1 MGSSAFVRVNGG
13 GRKVDDRWWPMVRSI
28 GGERR
33 SGWVRV
39 GGGERKRKER
49 GKIK

>member
-1 MGSSAFVRVNGG
+1 MGSPTIVRVNGG
-13 GRKVDDRWWPMVRSI
+13 ERKADERWWPMVRSI

-39 GGGERKRKER
+39 GEGERKREER